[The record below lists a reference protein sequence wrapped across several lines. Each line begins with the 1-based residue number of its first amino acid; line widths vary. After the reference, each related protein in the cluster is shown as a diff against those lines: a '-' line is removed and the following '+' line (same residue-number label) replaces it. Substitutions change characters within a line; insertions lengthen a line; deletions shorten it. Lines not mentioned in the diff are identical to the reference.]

1 MKNKRYP
8 IHIRF
13 NDLDSY
19 GIVNNAVYITYFEE
33 GRKLW
38 FQDRMNSGWDWEQN
52 GILLA
57 RHEVDY
63 LLPLTLSDEA
73 EIQLGVTNIG
83 HKSFEV
89 SYLIYKRNGDSW
101 LECTRGK
108 SVVVCYDYQK
118 RHTIA
123 IPEEWRAL
131 FEAQEVK

>member
-1 MKNKRYP
+1 MKNDRYP

-38 FQDRMNSGWDWEQN
+38 FQEHVGAEWDWERH

-63 LLPLTLSDEA
+63 LLPLTLVDEA
-73 EIQLGVTNIG
+73 EIQLGIG
-83 HKSFEV
+83 NVRNKSFEV
-89 SYLIYKRNGDSW
+89 SYVIFKRSGSNW
-101 LECTRGK
+101 VECTRGK
-108 SVVVCYDYQK
+108 SVVVCYDYENRK
-118 RHTIA
+118 TMA
-123 IPEEWRAL
+123 VPAGWRAV
-131 FEAQEVK
+131 FEAQAGQ